1 MTKRKESMSSLSNSE
16 SWQSRMGIRDGKT
29 LTAEDDK
36 QAAEKKYGI
45 GDAVRIIAAIALGG
59 GAILGL
65 QSYDHNH
72 TNETCVAANVDGGA
86 FTEEEQGAVADALGI
101 SPDDRSMVGAVEQV
115 NFRPA
120 GPNAQSVICVEDGPV
135 YGVRDAR
142 VETVPLS
149 KEDSLPLP
157 LRTIV
162 KGFGMTDQEP
172 PEEAES
178 TGKQ

>member
-59 GAILGL
+59 GVILGL

-72 TNETCVAANVDGGA
+72 TNETCVAANTDGGT
-86 FTEEEQGAVADALGI
+86 FTEEEQDSVADALGI

-115 NFRPA
+115 NLRPA
-120 GPNAQSVICVEDGPV
+120 GPNEQSLICVENSPF
-135 YGVRDAR
+135 YGTGGAY
-142 VETVPLS
+142 VEIEPLS

-162 KGFGMTDQEP
+162 KGFEMTDQESL
-172 PEEAES
+172 EEAES
-178 TGKQ
+178 AGKQ

>member
-1 MTKRKESMSSLSNSE
+1 MQLHN
-16 SWQSRMGIRDGKT
+16 DG
-29 LTAEDDK
+29 
-36 QAAEKKYGI
+36 
-45 GDAVRIIAAIALGG
+45 
-59 GAILGL
+59 
-65 QSYDHNH
+65 H
-72 TNETCVAANVDGGA
+72 TNETCTVANTDGGV
-86 FTEEEQGAVADALGI
+86 FTEREQHEVADALGI

-115 NFRPA
+115 NLRPA
-120 GPNAQSVICVEDGPV
+120 GPNEQSLICVENSPF
-135 YGVRDAR
+135 YGTGGAY
-142 VETVPLS
+142 VEIVPLS

>member
-16 SWQSRMGIRDGKT
+16 SWQSRMGIRDSKT

-36 QAAEKKYGI
+36 QAAEKYGI
-45 GDAVRIIAAIALGG
+45 GSVMRIIAAIAFGG
-59 GAILGL
+59 VILGMQL
-65 QSYDHNH
+65 HNDGH
-72 TNETCVAANVDGGA
+72 TNETCAVANTDSGT
-86 FTEEEQGAVADALGI
+86 FTEEGQDAVADALGI
-101 SPDDRSMVGAVEQV
+101 SPDDISMTGAAQQV
-115 NFRPA
+115 NRKPA
-120 GPNAQSVICVEDGPV
+120 GPYQQSLICVEYGPV

-162 KGFGMTDQEP
+162 KGFEMTDQEP
-172 PEEAES
+172 PEEAEPA
-178 TGKQ
+178 GKQ

>member
-72 TNETCVAANVDGGA
+72 ANETCAVANADGGT
-86 FTEEEQGAVADALGI
+86 FTEEEQDAVADVLGI
-101 SPDDRSMVGAVEQV
+101 SPDDRSMTGAAQQV
-115 NFRPA
+115 NRKPA
-120 GPNAQSVICVEDGPV
+120 GPNEQSLICVEDGPV
-135 YGVRDAR
+135 YGVRDVR
-142 VETVPLS
+142 VETVPL
-149 KEDSLPLP
+149 KKDGSL
-157 LRTIV
+157 IV
-162 KGFGMTDQEP
+162 DGFELTDQEAS
-172 PEEAES
+172 EEAIS
-178 TGKQ
+178 MDK